1 MDLEGI
7 MLSGISQ
14 IEKDKTIWPLLYME
28 CIFFFF
34 LKSKKTKL
42 IDTETRLMIVKG
54 GWSGV

>member
-1 MDLEGI
+1 

-14 IEKDKTIWPLLYME
+14 MEKDKTMWPLLYME
-28 CIFFFF
+28 CIFFF

-54 GWSGV
+54 GGQGFEING